1 MVAAAQQSDRALIEY
16 LCRYAAKLPVTFY
29 QVKSE
34 VAGGRIGYL
43 EDFSGFTFDRCE
55 GRLREV
61 LNRLLQPGPA
71 RYIGSTR
78 VDRWLPELRAQND
91 IEFPNRKALAN
102 FWIGNATDIAAH
114 FDSPLNLACCVS
126 GRREFTLFAPEQVAN
141 LYIGPPDRTPS
152 GRAISMVDFERPD
165 FTRFPKFASAL
176 EQAQV
181 AVLNPG
187 DALFIPPLWWHRV
200 KSERRVNMLINY
212 WWKETP
218 DYMGI
223 PDLALEHAMLS
234 IRGMNARDKKA
245 WRALFDHYVFAPPEA
260 ATEAIPEFLH
270 GMLDPDNEQ
279 AARLAWINFSKKLN
293 A

>member
-141 LYIGPPDRTPS
+141 LYIGPPTGRLPGAPS
-152 GRAISMVDFERPD
+152 AWWTLSGPTLPVF
-165 FTRFPKFASAL
+165 
-176 EQAQV
+176 
-181 AVLNPG
+181 LNSHLP
-187 DALFIPPLWWHRV
+187 WSRHR
-200 KSERRVNMLINY
+200 SPY
-212 WWKETP
+212 
-218 DYMGI
+218 
-223 PDLALEHAMLS
+223 
-234 IRGMNARDKKA
+234 
-245 WRALFDHYVFAPPEA
+245 
-260 ATEAIPEFLH
+260 
-270 GMLDPDNEQ
+270 
-279 AARLAWINFSKKLN
+279 
-293 A
+293 